1 MNGPVLGGERQEER
15 LLFTRVVLGPGF
27 LVTEGW
33 DALQLSVTKSFS
45 TNEKKKTAYIV
56 NERAKHHKTSCCPQ
70 EADNI
75 ETH

>member
-45 TNEKKKTAYIV
+45 TNEKKKQRTL
-56 NERAKHHKTSCCPQ
+56 
-70 EADNI
+70 
-75 ETH
+75 